1 MVKLSLI
8 CTLAKLGFMDLGVFE
23 FDLNWVFVGELDAL
37 RCYKSENCCIVLN
50 LSLN

>member
-1 MVKLSLI
+1 MMKLSLI
-8 CTLAKLGFMDLGVFE
+8 CTLAKLGFMDLG
-23 FDLNWVFVGELDAL
+23 VFVGELDAL